1 MSRILIIAILATIIS
16 GCATTSVKQ
25 ESNFDANQIKK
36 ICIENNP
43 KVIVQN
49 FEEIVSDRLQ
59 SHNIDTEVFMKG
71 KKPEECEYVLKYTAY
86 QKWDFT
92 MVMNR
97 ADLYLY
103 KENNKISS
111 ANYTLNMGGFLNPT
125 KYKSNTEKLNPVVD
139 QLIGK

>member
-1 MSRILIIAILATIIS
+1 MNRILIMAFLATIIS

-25 ESNFDANQIKK
+25 ESSFDASKIKK

-49 FEEIVSDRLQ
+49 FEEILSDRLQ

-71 KKPEECEYVLKYTAY
+71 KKPEGCEFVLKYTAY

-103 KENNKISS
+103 KDNNKVSS
-111 ANYTLNMGGFLNPT
+111 ANYTLKMGGFLNPT
-125 KYKSNTEKLNPVVD
+125 KYKSNAEKLNPIVD